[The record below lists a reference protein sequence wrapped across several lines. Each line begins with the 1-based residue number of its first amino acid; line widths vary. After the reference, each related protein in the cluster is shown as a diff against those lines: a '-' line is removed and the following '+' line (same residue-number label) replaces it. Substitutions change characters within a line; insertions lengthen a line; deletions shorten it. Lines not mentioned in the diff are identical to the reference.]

1 MIHTFRLITFS
12 VFIFTAFVSAAQPN
26 TVGTIIYNPET
37 YSAGY
42 TLVYPHNQPHARLL
56 DACGEVVHMWTNDS
70 LRRPGNSAYLTP
82 MGNLVWAHRP
92 AAFLGDAIWAGGGGA
107 VIEARSWENEVLWS
121 YELNDSTGR
130 LHHDFALTQSGT
142 VLAIAWERIDSLEAI
157 EAGRNPALLED
168 GELWSERIIELQ
180 PNESGGADVIW
191 QWRAWDHLVQDF
203 DSTKLNY
210 GTIADAPQR
219 INVNFGTPSA
229 EAPDWL
235 HMNSIDFHGGLNQ
248 ILVSVP
254 TFDELWII
262 DKSEPDAGLIWR
274 WGNPEAY
281 GQGVSEDQELHYQHA
296 ATWLDAPYHQ
306 GSPDFGKIGVFN
318 NRNPGATGPYSSVH
332 LLNPTWNPADSSYAL
347 IGNTFGPET
356 FDWSWT
362 APVPTDFFSSGLSN
376 FERLPNG
383 NNLILGGRTGEIF
396 EFTPQGDTAWYY
408 RLPIQ
413 SGEPVEQGTELGINA
428 NLLFRAVRYPEQYPA
443 FNNAD
448 LTPMGSW
455 ELNPSPLPTCIP
467 CELQVNVNAING
479 AAYAEVSGASG
490 AYEVIWMVDD
500 VTLCTGDSLSTL
512 DESACAEA
520 VAMLVDGETITV
532 WVSDELGCEAEI
544 EVTWMANAIAE
555 QHRKLRL
562 YPNPTSGILHLEGI
576 TENQQEVKLRS
587 ISGQLVQ
594 TFQLGGA
601 VSNPTLT
608 LQGIPPGH
616 YILGVGETNLPLII
630 IPTP

>member
-1 MIHTFRLITFS
+1 
-12 VFIFTAFVSAAQPN
+12 
-26 TVGTIIYNPET
+26 
-37 YSAGY
+37 
-42 TLVYPHNQPHARLL
+42 
-56 DACGEVVHMWTNDS
+56 
-70 LRRPGNSAYLTP
+70 
-82 MGNLVWAHRP
+82 
-92 AAFLGDAIWAGGGGA
+92 
-107 VIEARSWENEVLWS
+107 
-121 YELNDSTGR
+121 
-130 LHHDFALTQSGT
+130 
-142 VLAIAWERIDSLEAI
+142 
-157 EAGRNPALLED
+157 
-168 GELWSERIIELQ
+168 
-180 PNESGGADVIW
+180 
-191 QWRAWDHLVQDF
+191 
-203 DSTKLNY
+203 
-210 GTIADAPQR
+210 
-219 INVNFGTPSA
+219 
-229 EAPDWL
+229 
-235 HMNSIDFHGGLNQ
+235 
-248 ILVSVP
+248 
-254 TFDELWII
+254 
-262 DKSEPDAGLIWR
+262 
-274 WGNPEAY
+274 
-281 GQGVSEDQELHYQHA
+281 
-296 ATWLDAPYHQ
+296 
-306 GSPDFGKIGVFN
+306 
-318 NRNPGATGPYSSVH
+318 
-332 LLNPTWNPADSSYAL
+332 
-347 IGNTFGPET
+347 
-356 FDWSWT
+356 
-362 APVPTDFFSSGLSN
+362 VPTDFFSSGLSN

-544 EVTWMANAIAE
+544 EITWMANAIAE

-576 TENQQEVKLRS
+576 TENQQEVKLHS